1 MGTSDAIGTGMRSM
15 PIAVLLAG
23 AVLAGRDDS
32 APTAKDRYGHVH
44 MKYERTFLGVDVANV
59 DVTFD
64 AATREQLA
72 ALAAGQQYS
81 DQLAER
87 MARTALD
94 AKNVSVQV
102 QFLRSASLK
111 EFLDAAHKNLERAR
125 DAGYISQSTFAT
137 AWANVQRDFA
147 GLANRG
153 FKKGDRLS
161 YRATPDSLRTTVVAG
176 NRVLLDVTSPGADPR
191 RAMIASYFAPRT
203 DFRSGLIHSVFR
215 G

>member
-1 MGTSDAIGTGMRSM
+1 MRSM
-15 PIAVLLAG
+15 PIALLLAG
-23 AVLAGRDDS
+23 AVFSGHADS
-32 APTAKDRYGHVH
+32 APPATDRYSHMH

-64 AATREQLA
+64 AATGERFA
-72 ALAAGQQYS
+72 ALAAGQRYS

-87 MARTALD
+87 MARTALE
-94 AKNVSVQV
+94 AETVTVQV

-125 DAGYISQSTFAT
+125 DANYISAPTFAT

-147 GLANRG
+147 ALGSRG
-153 FKKGDRLS
+153 FKKGDRVS
-161 YRATPDSLRTTVVAG
+161 YHATSRSLRTTVAAG
-176 NRVLLDVTSPGADPR
+176 DRGLLDVTSPGEDPR

-203 DFRSGLIHSVFR
+203 DFRTGLLKNVFR
-215 G
+215 

>member
-1 MGTSDAIGTGMRSM
+1 M

-23 AVLAGRDDS
+23 AVLAGRADS
-32 APTAKDRYGHVH
+32 APPPTDRYGHLH

-64 AATREQLA
+64 RATRERFA
-72 ALAAGQQYS
+72 ELAAGQQYS
-81 DQLAER
+81 EQLAER
-87 MARTALD
+87 MARTAVQ
-94 AKNVSVQV
+94 AKEVSVQV
-102 QFLRSASLK
+102 QFLRSASLR

-137 AWANVQRDFA
+137 AWANVQRDFTV
-147 GLANRG
+147 LAKRG
-153 FKKGDRLS
+153 FKKGDRLI

-176 NRVLLDVTSPGADPR
+176 DRVVLDVTSPGTDAR

-203 DFRSGLIHSVFR
+203 DFRAGLIKNVFR

>member
-1 MGTSDAIGTGMRSM
+1 MLT
-15 PIAVLLAG
+15 AVLLAG
-23 AVLAGRDDS
+23 AVLAGRADS
-32 APTAKDRYGHVH
+32 APPATDRYGHMH

-64 AATREQLA
+64 QATRERFA

-81 DQLAER
+81 EQLAER
-87 MARTALD
+87 VARAALE
-94 AKNVSVQV
+94 AQGVSVQV

-147 GLANRG
+147 VLANRG
-153 FKKGDRLS
+153 FKKGDRLI
-161 YRATPDSLRTTVVAG
+161 YRATPSSLRTSVVAG
-176 NRVLLDVTSPGADPR
+176 DRVLLDVTSPGEDPR
-191 RAMIASYFAPRT
+191 RAMIASYYAPRT
-203 DFRSGLIHSVFR
+203 DFRAGLIKSVFR

>member
-1 MGTSDAIGTGMRSM
+1 MKSM

-23 AVLAGRDDS
+23 AVLVGRADS
-32 APTAKDRYGHVH
+32 APPATDRYGHMH
-44 MKYERTFLGVDVANV
+44 MKYERTFLGVDVASI

-64 AATREQLA
+64 HATRERIA

-87 MARTALD
+87 MARAALE
-94 AKNVSVQV
+94 AQTVSVQV
-102 QFLRSASLK
+102 QFLRSVSLK

-125 DAGYISQSTFAT
+125 NAGYISQSTFAT
-137 AWANVQRDFA
+137 AWANLQRDSA
-147 GLANRG
+147 VLAKRG
-153 FKKGDRLS
+153 FKKGDRLL
-161 YRATPDSLRTTVVAG
+161 YHATPGSLRTTVVAG
-176 NRVLLDVTSPGADPR
+176 DRVLLEVTSPGEAPR

-203 DFRSGLIHSVFR
+203 DFRAGLIKNVFR